1 MPTEA
6 TDIVKKPL
14 KECRDKR
21 FLEIELRAAEPENAE
36 SRTVI
41 GHAAVFNTWAQI
53 GWWFRERIMPGAFTA
68 ALTRSD
74 IRALLN
80 HDPNFLLARTT
91 SGTLKVTEDDKG
103 LAIEFDLPQS
113 RQDVFESIK
122 RKDLTQMSFAFTI
135 KTEQWEYNTSDDMDE
150 RTIIEFDEIFD
161 VSLVTYPAY
170 EDTDVDLRSHEGFK
184 EKRKAEEQSTEENT
198 EESED
203 TKDSEDATP
212 ALERAR
218 RILSKI
224 KIETEL

>member
-74 IRALLN
+74 IR
-80 HDPNFLLARTT
+80 HC
-91 SGTLKVTEDDKG
+91 
-103 LAIEFDLPQS
+103 
-113 RQDVFESIK
+113 
-122 RKDLTQMSFAFTI
+122 
-135 KTEQWEYNTSDDMDE
+135 
-150 RTIIEFDEIFD
+150 
-161 VSLVTYPAY
+161 
-170 EDTDVDLRSHEGFK
+170 
-184 EKRKAEEQSTEENT
+184 
-198 EESED
+198 
-203 TKDSEDATP
+203 
-212 ALERAR
+212 
-218 RILSKI
+218 
-224 KIETEL
+224 